1 MRRRLRPGSWWNDKK
16 AEAARIPHGRVQ
28 DERVADERP
37 GETRSGY
44 PAPDRTRDPGRRAGR
59 RPVARATA
67 GRSAEQARCGKT
79 LAAKSWVPSGRGASA
94 KLTVSRRAPRLR
106 MV

>member
-1 MRRRLRPGSWWNDKK
+1 MSPTSAQGRL
-16 AEAARIPHGRVQ
+16 EAVTRLLIAREIQVG
-28 DERVADERP
+28 
-37 GETRSGY
+37 GLG
-44 PAPDRTRDPGRRAGR
+44 AGR
-59 RPVARATA
+59 WPERQQAGQQSKRDAVTA
-67 GRSAEQARCGKT
+67 QERCGKT